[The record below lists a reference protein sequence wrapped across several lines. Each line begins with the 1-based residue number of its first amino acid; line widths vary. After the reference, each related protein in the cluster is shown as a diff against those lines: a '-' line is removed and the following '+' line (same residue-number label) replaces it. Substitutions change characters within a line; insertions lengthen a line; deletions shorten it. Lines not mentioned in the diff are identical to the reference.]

1 MEQKSGTFRLTECHC
16 EANEPEL
23 IIDKI
28 KTLVKERIPKKF
40 NIDPIRHIQV
50 LCPMQRG
57 GCGARFLNLE
67 LQKLLN
73 PNYQEGVEKYGQI
86 YAINDKVMQ
95 LTNNYDKDVYN
106 GDIGY
111 VSGIDHVEKELIIN
125 FDGNEIKYEFS
136 ELDELTLSYATT
148 IHKSQGSEYPV
159 IVMPIAMQHYLM
171 LKKNLL
177 YTGITRGRKLV
188 ILIGQQK
195 AIAIAIKNKQSDIR
209 HSKLKEWLI
218 KMTEAR

>member
-1 MEQKSGTFRLTECHC
+1 M
-16 EANEPEL
+16 
-23 IIDKI
+23 
-28 KTLVKERIPKKF
+28 
-40 NIDPIRHIQV
+40 
-50 LCPMQRG
+50 
-57 GCGARFLNLE
+57 
-67 LQKLLN
+67 LN

-111 VSGIDHVEKELIIN
+111 VNGIDHVEKELLIN

-148 IHKSQGSEYPV
+148 IHKAQGSEYPV

-218 KMTEAR
+218 K